1 MSFNHLPLG
10 GDQLIEIYFQ
20 VSVYSFSFSALVEAF
35 TGVEAEMNSVLSY
48 SVGLF
53 LRSASSLRA
62 CMA

>member
-10 GDQLIEIYFQ
+10 GGQLIEIYFQ
-20 VSVYSFSFSALVEAF
+20 VSVYSFSFSVLVEAL
-35 TGVEAEMNSVLSY
+35 TGEAKMNSVLSY

-53 LRSASSLRA
+53 WCSARA